1 MSIEDN
7 ILELEPGT
15 ESIDN
20 NDPDSQ
26 SDSNGNNGESLQL
39 ESDSQS
45 SEIENSD
52 NSSSSVSTSSSDSLF
67 LPDFS
72 NYYESII
79 ISVIVIVGA
88 ISAYFIINYFLRKTA
103 DSLNLKDKKIKGI
116 SSLLKTIITV
126 LTVIIIIFQF
136 STLSGSLAGA
146 LSVAVGTVIGFSSRN
161 TISNAIAG
169 MILLSARPFKL
180 GDRITTVGN
189 DSLIG
194 DVVEISLIYTKI
206 KTIKNE
212 LVTIPNQTLLQ
223 NQIMNYSGFK
233 FLSTAVEVS
242 VGYNY
247 DIYHIKKLL
256 IKAANETPGIVSAPK
271 PYIILKRLDDFAAL
285 YELRSY
291 TDEPNLFLRIESDI
305 RENIYKIFQRNG
317 IDLTTP
323 RIVASSSQH
332 SFDNADKKL
341 E

>member
-1 MSIEDN
+1 M
-7 ILELEPGT
+7 
-15 ESIDN
+15 DN
-20 NDPDSQ
+20 NEPESL
-26 SDSNGNNGESLQL
+26 SDSDINTDEPLQL

-45 SEIENSD
+45 SKIENA
-52 NSSSSVSTSSSDSLF
+52 SSSSSSYSLSSDSFLF
-67 LPDFS
+67 QDFS
-72 NYYESII
+72 SYYESII

-88 ISAYFIINYFLRKTA
+88 ISAYFIIHYFLQKTA
-103 DSLNLKDKKIKGI
+103 DSLNLKDRKIKGI
-116 SSLLKTIITV
+116 DSLVKTIITV

-161 TISNAIAG
+161 SISNAIAG

-180 GDRITTVGN
+180 GDRITIVGN

-194 DVVEISLIYTKI
+194 DVVEISLICTKI

-223 NQIMNYSGFK
+223 NQIMNYSGFN
-233 FLSTAVEVS
+233 FLATAVEVS
-242 VGYNY
+242 VGYDY
-247 DIYHIKKLL
+247 DIYLVKELL
-256 IKAANETPGIVSAPK
+256 IKGANDTPGIVSQPK
-271 PYIILKRLDDFAAL
+271 PYTILKRLDDFAAV

-291 TDEPNLFLRIESDI
+291 TNEPNLFLRIADI

-323 RIVASSSQH
+323 RIVTSAHHNPGNIDKEAEKFSS
-332 SFDNADKKL
+332 
-341 E
+341 